1 MEHYF
6 TNNKDLRTD
15 MNKIKSNVNNISF
28 VFYTDNGVFNKKGL
42 DYGTRLLLENFSF
55 ENKKNF
61 LDVGC
66 GCGPIG
72 IYIAMNSKDNIVDMV
87 DINERAINLAKKSIR
102 ENDLKNINVFK
113 SNIYENV
120 KNKYDAIITNP
131 PIHAGKEVVYK
142 IIKNAKDYLTPNGEL
157 WIVMRKDQGAKSM
170 IKDMKDIYHFDI
182 VTKSKGFYILK
193 GFSID
198 K

>member
-6 TNNKDLRTD
+6 TNNKDLKTD

-142 IIKNAKDYLTPNGEL
+142 IIKNAKDYLTPYGEL